1 MNNLHIGLRC
11 LELTNQFRKSNG
23 LQPVVWSQEL
33 CDIGMPHSKDMAEG
47 RVPFSH
53 QGFDR
58 RNAQVKF
65 AKMSMAENV
74 AYNQGYADP
83 PKVIENLGNI
93 VLMRII
99 RLLWKV
105 GLLHQDIERICCQL
119 QMFVLSLVI
128 GNE

>member
-1 MNNLHIGLRC
+1 

-23 LQPVVWSQEL
+23 LQPLVWSQEL
-33 CDIGMPHSKDMAEG
+33 CDIGMQHSKDMAEG

-83 PKVIENLGNI
+83 PKVCEKGIYCVNC
-93 VLMRII
+93 
-99 RLLWKV
+99 
-105 GLLHQDIERICCQL
+105 DC
-119 QMFVLSLVI
+119 
-128 GNE
+128 